1 MEQINQREIP
11 NFYDLENTVKN
22 DGKLDM
28 ARLTQF
34 LTTKGNLED
43 KVRLLCICALCRDK
57 DGIPAGAAS
66 HLVVAPAEAA
76 FTRYVETLPAGE
88 KEGAAALLKAYEYIK
103 SFRITKNASERN
115 LTSEG
120 VRACQAK
127 ATRRSATRC
136 SARRR
141 ASSTWRRRA

>member
-11 NFYDLENTVKN
+11 NFYDLENTIKN

-57 DGIPAGAAS
+57 DGIPAGPAS
-66 HLVVAPAEAA
+66 HVVVAPGGGRLHAVCGDAP
-76 FTRYVETLPAGE
+76 RRR
-88 KEGAAALLKAYEYIK
+88 EGGRGGVA
-103 SFRITKNASERN
+103 
-115 LTSEG
+115 EG
-120 VRACQAK
+120 VRVHQIVPYHEERVGAQ
-127 ATRRSATRC
+127 SDQ
-136 SARRR
+136 
-141 ASSTWRRRA
+141 

>member
-43 KVRLLCICALCRDK
+43 KVRLLCICARQGRYPRGSRLTCSGGAGGGRLHAVCGDAPRRRE
-57 DGIPAGAAS
+57 GGRGGAA
-66 HLVVAPAEAA
+66 
-76 FTRYVETLPAGE
+76 
-88 KEGAAALLKAYEYIK
+88 
-103 SFRITKNASERN
+103 
-115 LTSEG
+115 EG
-120 VRACQAK
+120 VRVHQIVPYHEERVGAQ
-127 ATRRSATRC
+127 SDQ
-136 SARRR
+136 
-141 ASSTWRRRA
+141 